1 MKLRTDFVTN
11 SSSSSFLIAK
21 KYLTTDQLTA
31 IWKHIPLGSRLG
43 INWATPEEAWTIE
56 ENEDFITGYT
66 NMDNFDMDEFLKK
79 IEISEGYVHWSEWPF
94 DLDWEE
100 TTEDFLKEENPNWR
114 QILEEILEE
123 EKV

>member
-1 MKLRTDFVTN
+1 MTH
-11 SSSSSFLIAK
+11 
-21 KYLTTDQLTA
+21 DQLTA
-31 IWKHIPLGSRLG
+31 VWKHIPLGSRLG

-79 IEISEGYVHWSEWPF
+79 IEINGRYVNWSEWPF

>member
-1 MKLRTDFVTN
+1 MTH
-11 SSSSSFLIAK
+11 
-21 KYLTTDQLTA
+21 DQLTA
-31 IWKHIPLGSRLG
+31 VWKHIPLGSRLG
-43 INWATPEEAWTIE
+43 INWATLEEAWTIE

-79 IEISEGYVHWSEWPF
+79 IEINGRYVNWSEWPF